1 VYDDDYDVM
10 MKILMLMIDEN
21 EVMYDDW
28 IVLFVG
34 MNVEMM
40 NQKNDV
46 NDYYDEFDD
55 LNVIENDFVNE
66 SELIISKKDRINE
79 ENVIF
84 TSIATATC
92 TMFS

>member
-1 VYDDDYDVM
+1 MYDDDYDEM

-40 NQKNDV
+40 NQKIDV

-66 SELIISKKDRINE
+66 SELIISKKRSNQ
-79 ENVIF
+79 
-84 TSIATATC
+84 
-92 TMFS
+92 

>member
-1 VYDDDYDVM
+1 VYDDDYDEM

-40 NQKNDV
+40 NQKIDV

-66 SELIISKKDRINE
+66 SELIISKKRSNQ
-79 ENVIF
+79 
-84 TSIATATC
+84 
-92 TMFS
+92 